1 MSETENKGM
10 DDGRESIWSVP
21 KRFKSVYFPLFYLL
35 GIIGISWSVWYE
47 VSRIASGQSYQ
58 DVANAVVQ
66 KIPAVLMG
74 AAFTSL
80 VITEAVMVLAG
91 ILEDYYKRRDAKA
104 KAQVEAY
111 VHQIWSD
118 WNRRRLEAEA
128 RGEDFDEPPPSFS
141 AQNGASYGT
150 SAD

>member
-1 MSETENKGM
+1 MSEDENRRV

-35 GIIGISWSVWYE
+35 GIIGISWSVRYE

-66 KIPAVLMG
+66 KIPAILMG
-74 AAFTSL
+74 AAFISL
-80 VITEAVMVLAG
+80 MITEAVMVLAG
-91 ILEDYYKRRDAKA
+91 MLEDYYKKRDAKA
-104 KAQVEAY
+104 RAR
-111 VHQIWSD
+111 VHQIWAD
-118 WNRRRLEAEA
+118 WNQRRLEAEA
-128 RGEDFDEPPPSFS
+128 RGEDFDEPPPSSS
-141 AQNGASYGT
+141 AQNGASNGT